1 MRCLSFRRSRRVGV
15 IRFAARCRPHATGPG
30 GETLTGTVAL
40 IRKIHASV
48 TAEREQ
54 RKRRVAEQH
63 ARLAA
68 QYKRAADG
76 NETLAT
82 HR

>member
-1 MRCLSFRRSRRVGV
+1 M
-15 IRFAARCRPHATGPG
+15 
-30 GETLTGTVAL
+30 TGTVAL